1 MINKKIVLDDFEKI
15 VKYLKHRN
23 SKIDIGNL
31 SNLLEKNKKLDLEI
45 EKLNFDRNKI
55 SKEIGNLISQNM
67 HKNIEKLKTEIF
79 TIKNKISNLST
90 QNNLNEIELNEIL
103 LSLPNIPSHDVPIGT
118 SENDNKVIK
127 VFGLPRKFD
136 FEAKAHWE
144 LANKKDIVDF
154 DRATKITGT
163 RFVLYKGKGAKL
175 VRKLQEFTL
184 DNHNQKGY
192 IEFAMPVIV
201 NSESLYSTGN
211 LPKFEEDL
219 FKIKDT
225 NYYLSP
231 TLEVQLTNY
240 YRNEILDENDLP
252 FKFVASSLNFRS
264 EAGSAGRDTKG
275 VIRQHQFYKTEMV
288 NLVKPDK
295 SYDALESMTRNAE
308 EILEKLNLPYRRV
321 LLCTGDM
328 GFSSAKTYD
337 IDVWMPSYNAYKEIS
352 SCSNCED
359 FQARRAMIRFKNTST
374 LKNEL
379 IHTLNGSG
387 LAIDRLWAAII
398 ENYQTKN
405 GDIEMPENLI
415 KYLDF
420 DII

>member
-55 SKEIGNLISQNM
+55 SKEIGNLISQNT

-337 IDVWMPSYNAYKEIS
+337 IEVWMPSYNAYKEIS